1 MVFRLFVLQIV
12 EAPAYA
18 EIAANQRE
26 RIIEFPARRG
36 VMFDR
41 NGDALAMSVDLNM
54 VYTDHIHVENI
65 ETAARKLSPL
75 LGLPVR
81 ELEEKLT
88 PSVPGDQF
96 EYLAHEVEPR
106 IARRIKRM
114 EIPGIYMKP
123 EPKRYYPGGHL
134 ASHLLGFVNID
145 GTVRAGLE
153 AQYQDILKGTPGRM
167 MLEQD
172 PMGRALPQAEF
183 SYEAPKPGHSLFLTL
198 DKELQYFTEI
208 TLADAVRQYHAE
220 AGTAIVMHVGT
231 GEILALANVP
241 DFDPNHPGSS
251 PQDAQRNRAV
261 TDVYEPG
268 SAFKLV
274 TAAAALE
281 EKVVT
286 PKTAFS
292 VPDAFQYID
301 RVFNDSHSHAT
312 ETMTVSEIIEQ
323 SSNVGTIKIGLELGG
338 KKLDEYVRRFGF
350 GSPTGLDF
358 PGESPGIVLPRKYW
372 SGTTIATIPIGQGV
386 AVTPL
391 QMAAAYGAI
400 ANDGVWVEPK
410 LLHSTMGSGGE
421 TRMSPPAA
429 TRRIV
434 SRKTARRLTKILEGV
449 VEKGTG
455 VEAQV
460 PGYDVAGKTGTAQ
473 KPLPGGGYGNS
484 YIGSFAGFAP
494 ANDPQVVVLVKL
506 DEPSPI
512 WGGSTAAPTFQT
524 IMEYTMRHLKITPST
539 NAERAAQ
546 EIEQDQAED
555 LEVHD

>member
-1 MVFRLFVLQIV
+1 MIARLFVLQIV

-18 EIAANQRE
+18 KIAANQRE

-41 NGDALAMSVDLNM
+41 NGEPLAMSVDLNM

-65 ETAARKLSPL
+65 PATARKLSPI
-75 LGLPVR
+75 LGLPIR

-96 EYLAHEVEPR
+96 EYLAHEVAPR
-106 IARRIKRM
+106 TARRIKQM
-114 EIPGIYMKP
+114 KIPGIYMKP

-134 ASHLLGFVNID
+134 ASHLLGFVNLD
-145 GTVRAGLE
+145 GSVRAGLE
-153 AQYQDILKGTPGRM
+153 AQYQDILQGTPGRM

-183 SYEAPKPGHSLFLTL
+183 SYEAPKSGHSLFLTI

-208 TLADAVRQYHAE
+208 TLADAVSQYHAE
-220 AGTAIVMHVGT
+220 AGTAIVLHVGT
-231 GEILALANVP
+231 GEVLAMASVP
-241 DFDPNHPGSS
+241 DFDPNDPGDG

-281 EKVVT
+281 EDVVT
-286 PKTAFS
+286 PKTAFT
-292 VPDAFQYID
+292 VPDAFQYYD

-312 ETMTVSEIIEQ
+312 ETMSVSEIIEQ

-338 KKLDEYVRRFGF
+338 EKLDEYVHRFGF
-350 GSPTGLDF
+350 GEATGLDF
-358 PGESPGIVLPRKYW
+358 PGESPGIVLPRKSW
-372 SGTTIATIPIGQGV
+372 SGTTIATIPIGQGI

-391 QMAAAYGAI
+391 QMAAAYASI
-400 ANDGVWVEPK
+400 ANKGVWVEPK
-410 LLHSTMGSGGE
+410 LLHSTMGSAGE
-421 TRMSPPAA
+421 VKMSPPAA

-434 SRKTARRLTKILEGV
+434 SRKTAKQLSKILEGV
-449 VEKGTG
+449 VKKGTG

-460 PGYDVAGKTGTAQ
+460 PGYRVAGKTGTAQ

-484 YIGSFAGFAP
+484 YIGSFAGYAP

-512 WGGSTAAPTFQT
+512 WGGSTAAPTFHT
-524 IMEYTMRHLKITPST
+524 IMEFAMRHLKITPST
-539 NAERAAQ
+539 NAEKAAQ
-546 EIEQDQAED
+546 QIEQAQAE
-555 LEVHD
+555 EPTAHD